1 MGSLSDGEICRN
13 SAANARQ
20 DGDMA
25 RVIDRRALLRGTAV
39 AGLAAA
45 ACGRGGQEAEG
56 TPAPS
61 AGPTPAPP
69 KPEPPEEPGIVRV
82 ASVKTAVEGAL
93 LPALITSF
101 ERGSALRVRLTTGSR
116 VYEQARASKVD
127 LVVSH
132 YGHKDAEGF
141 VLDGLGEWPRTIFS
155 NQMALVGPPSDPAGV
170 RGVHDL
176 AEAFRRIASTRSR
189 FLINGI
195 DGVKYLTQVLW
206 NAVGKPDPAGWMIDT
221 KLAKEAAVVEASK
234 TGAYMLWGLTPFLRT
249 AAATPLALEP
259 LVLDDPLLHRMMV
272 SVLVKPGAGRRIN
285 TDGALAFQ
293 RYLLAP
299 STQAEI
305 LTIHYPGQTTEW
317 VPAGRHNRTAMLPA
331 T

>member
-25 RVIDRRALLRGTAV
+25 RVIDRRMLLRGTAV

-45 ACGRGGQEAEG
+45 ACGRGAEPEAKPQ
-56 TPAPS
+56 TKAD
-61 AGPTPAPP
+61 PTP
-69 KPEPPEEPGIVRV
+69 KPEPTPPPPPPPPPQPPAEPGIIRV
-82 ASVKTAVEGAL
+82 ASVRTAVEGAL
-93 LPALITSF
+93 LPALIASF
-101 ERGSALRVRLTTGSR
+101 ERGSALRIRLTTGSR
-116 VYEQARASKVD
+116 VYDQAREGKVD

-155 NQMALVGPPSDPAGV
+155 NQMALVGPPADPAGV
-170 RGVHDL
+170 RGLDDL
-176 AEAFRRIASTRSR
+176 AEAFRRIATTRSR

-195 DGVKYLTQVLW
+195 DGVRYLTQVLW

-221 KLAKEAAVVEASK
+221 ALAKEAAIVEASK
-234 TGAYMLWGLTPFLRT
+234 SGAYTLWGLTPFLRT
-249 AAATPLALEP
+249 AAATPVALEP

-272 SVLVKPGAGRRIN
+272 SVLVKPGAGLRIN

-299 STQAEI
+299 STQAEKI
-305 LTIHYPGQTTEW
+305 
-317 VPAGRHNRTAMLPA
+317 GRASCRERV
-331 T
+331 